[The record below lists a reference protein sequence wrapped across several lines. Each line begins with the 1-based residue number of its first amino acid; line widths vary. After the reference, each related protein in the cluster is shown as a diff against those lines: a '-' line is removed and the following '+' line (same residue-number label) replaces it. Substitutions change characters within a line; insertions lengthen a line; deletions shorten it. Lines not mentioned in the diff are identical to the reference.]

1 MGDQWMHTTWIP
13 HPNSRNFRSILCI
26 DPIASADPRNKSRSN
41 PDRVLRM
48 AFRCRSINSCMTA
61 PLLSTPLAPRPTA
74 YSTQRLGCG
83 QRRPSARPPANGW
96 HPFRQYREGF
106 PGSACRKRA
115 STFPAPFSPARDVTF
130 GGCVLRGRG
139 SGWPDE
145 TRFSGGGVCEWLG
158 GGSLGFGVGCLAL
171 GGEGFVSPRRGV
183 VGRWFGRSCGGST
196 RGGGF
201 QEGSEGG
208 EEAGESALDVLTFE
222 LFEEAEGGLQNF
234 GAEGETLAFGQL
246 LGGAADKLDE

>member
-1 MGDQWMHTTWIP
+1 MGDQWMRTTWIP

-115 STFPAPFSPARDVTF
+115 STFPAPSPQPSDMKGPVK
-130 GGCVLRGRG
+130 G
-139 SGWPDE
+139 
-145 TRFSGGGVCEWLG
+145 
-158 GGSLGFGVGCLAL
+158 
-171 GGEGFVSPRRGV
+171 GV
-183 VGRWFGRSCGGST
+183 VGFLR
-196 RGGGF
+196 RGGWRGS
-201 QEGSEGG
+201 QVMVVCSWDGEGRKRRGPK
-208 EEAGESALDVLTFE
+208 AL
-222 LFEEAEGGLQNF
+222 
-234 GAEGETLAFGQL
+234 
-246 LGGAADKLDE
+246 